1 MAKNNALTPAQR
13 KQMVADYVAGKPSKD
28 ICKKYGIKQSTINY
42 WVNKL
47 GAPKRTTNYSNGAVS
62 IIPGERM
69 RKCLKCGRLFQPY
82 TFGGSSFH
90 HICSRCW
97 MVTREYEY
105 QPLGFGRRV

>member
-13 KQMVADYVAGKPSKD
+13 KQMVADYETGKPTKD
-28 ICKKYGIKQSTINY
+28 IMKKYGVKQSTINY
-42 WVNKL
+42 WVTKL
-47 GAPKRTTNYSNGAVS
+47 GAKKRTANYSKSGVS
-62 IIPGERM
+62 IIPGEPM
-69 RKCLKCGRLFQPY
+69 RKCLKCGRMFQPY